1 MEEGL
6 FETLVTSGLSARLD
20 QLAADLKASMQS
32 VDKADQP
39 EVLARHLRDAL
50 MRAIASKRTD
60 TERVQ
65 LVNDVLDLLD
75 PAEDPVAEP
84 PSQLTRLSRP
94 AAPGV
99 VAMADVRPRTPLPDA
114 ALLTNS
120 PWEPSLGSE
129 LRAEIE
135 TSDGVDLLCAFVKWH
150 GPRMPEPQLARLQ
163 GRTVPLSGDHNQGEA
178 PRALPGRSRHRAAEH
193 VPRPRSGEVP

>member
-1 MEEGL
+1 MGMEEGL

-50 MRAIASKRTD
+50 MRAIASKRSD
-60 TERVQ
+60 AERVQ
-65 LVNDVLDLLD
+65 LVNDVLELLD
-75 PAEDPVAEP
+75 PGESPVIEP

-99 VAMADVRPRTPLPDA
+99 VAMADVRPRTPL
-114 ALLTNS
+114 
-120 PWEPSLGSE
+120 
-129 LRAEIE
+129 
-135 TSDGVDLLCAFVKWH
+135 C
-150 GPRMPEPQLARLQ
+150 
-163 GRTVPLSGDHNQGEA
+163 
-178 PRALPGRSRHRAAEH
+178 
-193 VPRPRSGEVP
+193 